1 MTLRWF
7 ARYRE
12 RRSRLELAP
21 ELVAHN
27 ADPKGGAWTGYDE
40 IEAQMRGGAR
50 MAIGVGVVPSDAWQY
65 ARYQEMQR
73 LAPELGYGR
82 QPAAPH
88 GTSALH
94 FHFERSANV
103 VARRPAPPPTDRLA
117 AGARR
122 TGRRA
127 ARP

>member
-7 ARYRE
+7 ARYRD
-12 RRSRLELAP
+12 RRQRLELSP

-27 ADPKGGAWTGYDE
+27 ADPLGGAWTGYDE

-50 MAIGVGVVPSDAWQY
+50 LAIGVGVVPSDAWQY
-65 ARYQEMQR
+65 ASYHELQR

-82 QPAAPH
+82 HPAPPH
-88 GTSALH
+88 GASALH
-94 FHFERSANV
+94 FHFERSASV
-103 VARRPAPPPTDRLA
+103 VPLRPAAPATDRLA

-122 TGRRA
+122 TARRA
-127 ARP
+127 ATP